1 MLFRGRKGY
10 IVWGIVLIAVGW
22 ISCAFI
28 NRLLSQ
34 YETGGGSNAITVYG
48 VLLFLFGAV
57 VFAGFLILAG
67 GIIYNIYV
75 TAHNNRVFDENE
87 DVEYL
92 ATCINCGNDVIA
104 NLRNVRFGRNYP
116 EGYVVCP
123 FCKKPCTWNLFDVIT
138 EEDGDSAE
146 EPFEE
151 EPEEEF
157 EEEPDE
163 EFEEDS
169 GEESED
175 EETEK

>member
-1 MLFRGRKGY
+1 MLLRSRKSY
-10 IVWGIVLIAVGW
+10 IIWGIVLIAVGW

-34 YETGGGSNAITVYG
+34 HESGGGSSAITVYG
-48 VLLFLFGAV
+48 ILLFLFGAV

-92 ATCINCGNDVIA
+92 ATCIYCGNDVIA
-104 NLRNVRFGRNYP
+104 NLRNFRFGRNYP
-116 EGYVVCP
+116 EGYVACP
-123 FCKKPCTWNLFDVIT
+123 FCKKPCSRNLFDVIT

-151 EPEEEF
+151 ETE
-157 EEEPDE
+157 E

-169 GEESED
+169 VEESDD
-175 EETEK
+175 EETEE

>member
-1 MLFRGRKGY
+1 MLLRSRKSY
-10 IVWGIVLIAVGW
+10 IIWGIVLIALGW
-22 ISCAFI
+22 ISRAYI
-28 NRLLSQ
+28 KQLLSI
-34 YETGGGSNAITVYG
+34 YASAGGGDAQSVYS
-48 VLLFLFGAV
+48 VLYIIFGIV
-57 VFAGFLILAG
+57 MFAGILLLSG

-104 NLRNVRFGRNYP
+104 NLRNFRFGRNYP
-116 EGYVVCP
+116 EGYVICP
-123 FCKKPCTWNLFDVIT
+123 FCKKPCSRNLFDVIT

-151 EPEEEF
+151 ETEEEF
-157 EEEPDE
+157 EEEP
-163 EFEEDS
+163 
-169 GEESED
+169 GEESDD